1 MHLAPL
7 TCKKIQI
14 GAKGFVDL
22 KTEDILCGS
31 YGMDHI
37 FKAVSFSY
45 MIYNG
50 INQIDWNEA
59 MLKAM
64 LEAIVTNMLS
74 PTSHTSNFS
83 FFPIFEF
90 WPGYNFDSLGP
101 KVEDFGVGWTPPM

>member
-1 MHLAPL
+1 M
-7 TCKKIQI
+7 CKKIQI

-50 INQIDWNEA
+50 TNQIDWNKALFE
-59 MLKAM
+59 AM
-64 LEAIVTNMLS
+64 LEAIATNMLS
-74 PTSHTSNFS
+74 HTSHTSNYTS
-83 FFPIFEF
+83 NFFQFL
-90 WPGYNFDSLGP
+90 NFDRGKILIHGDPKLGWRKDLP
-101 KVEDFGVGWTPPM
+101 RG